1 MILVAVALL
10 GLLTVPLAGGRLSML
25 AALPLQQI
33 WAVWASIAIQLLITV
48 GGGHVP
54 SDAAT
59 ALHMVSYALSAWC
72 LWSNR
77 RLPGVWIVC
86 LGGAMNLVA
95 IAANGGS
102 MPATAWAWRTAGL
115 DIAAAGQFE
124 NSGVAAGARLWVLGD
139 VFAVPHGW
147 PFANVFSVGD
157 IVIVVGLLVLVHRS
171 CRPVTTSVAAVHEGS
186 LAAAA

>member
-10 GLLTVPLAGGRLSML
+10 GVLTVPMAGGRLSML
-25 AALPLQQI
+25 ASVSLQKI
-33 WAVWASIAIQLLITV
+33 WAVWASVAIQLLITV
-48 GGGHVP
+48 GGSHVP
-54 SDAAT
+54 TGGAQ
-59 ALHMVSYALSAWC
+59 ALHMISYALSAWC

-77 RLPGVWIVC
+77 QLSGLWIVGG
-86 LGGAMNLVA
+86 GGAMNLVA

-115 DIAAAGQFE
+115 DVATVGQFE
-124 NSGVAAGARLWVLGD
+124 NSGVATEARLWVLGD

-157 IVIVVGLLVLVHRS
+157 IVIVVGLLVLAHRS
-171 CRPVTTSVAAVHEGS
+171 CRPMATSTAAVDGRAM
-186 LAAAA
+186 AAAA